1 MKVFNKHIIQSGESL
16 ADVAFCYGLDTDDL
30 KYFHNNHCPSS
41 DIILIDITCQKE
53 LFIPRTAV
61 REENQLLK
69 FGSGNWLK
77 FMPENSFHQYGV
89 IITIEC
95 GENKNEIK
103 YETSVRWLRAENGF
117 HFFEIDRTSKIFINE
132 EEANDIADLLAYKV
146 SQVLYP
152 LQISVDGHGKFNAVE
167 NLGIFKHRWPAVKDE
182 VYKEFEGEVVDEYLH
197 KMEKAIDQPHVIQLM
212 MRNDYFIRTL
222 FSGIHQKYG
231 KEFTVT
237 ELQSFPIVD
246 NPVEPLYKTKL
257 EVDPVKD
264 EYGLVNIHANGI
276 LNEERSRQDL
286 INSAPFPYLPGQ
298 ENNINSEGNFNARYF
313 MNGET
318 NMPETIALECDIM
331 LGAFKKV
338 TVIISVFGNT

>member
-1 MKVFNKHIIQSGESL
+1 VKLFNTHIVKDKESL
-16 ADVAFCYGLDTDDL
+16 NTIAALYSISADEL

-61 REENQLLK
+61 REKNRLLK
-69 FGSGNWLK
+69 FGSGNWLQ
-77 FMPENSFHQYGV
+77 FTPENSFHQYGV

-103 YETSVRWLRAENGF
+103 YETSVRWLRAENGL

-152 LQISVDGHGKFNAVE
+152 LQISVDGYGKFNAVE
-167 NLGIFKHRWPAVKDE
+167 NVSIFKQRWPEVKDD

-222 FSGIHQKYG
+222 FSGIHQKFG
-231 KEFTVT
+231 KEFTAT
-237 ELQSFPIVD
+237 ELQNFPTVD
-246 NPVEPLYKTKL
+246 NPIEPLYKTKL

-286 INSAPFPYLPGQ
+286 INNAPFPYLPAQ
-298 ENNINSEGNFNARYF
+298 ENNINTEGNFKARYF

-318 NMPETIALECDIM
+318 NMPETIALECDIQ
-331 LGAFKKV
+331 LEELKKV
-338 TVIISVFGNT
+338 TVVISGIEP